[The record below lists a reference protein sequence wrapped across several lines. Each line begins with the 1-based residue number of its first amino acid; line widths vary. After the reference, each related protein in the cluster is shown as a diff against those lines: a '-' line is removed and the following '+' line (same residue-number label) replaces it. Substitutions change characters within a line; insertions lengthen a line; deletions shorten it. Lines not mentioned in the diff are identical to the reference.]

1 MEGGSFEINVLVD
14 ERITCQLFAKEEH
27 WNLPLSEV
35 KGVLLEDVLEFIPV
49 NYCFLKPISGSS
61 KIPLAAKQ
69 EKHVTLQK
77 CLVES
82 KEGFSLH
89 LQSYDDKPN
98 GNGDGSSCSNERTAI
113 RNETKRPNREFNEA
127 VPRKITKQMTIESAF
142 QIRKDRPVDQLDA
155 ARGRVHLYSSRD
167 IERASEGRKEYY
179 TFWNTKAQEL
189 RSNQNFNTYTKQE
202 LHGVIDTAWQMRS
215 CDTLTAKVEAE
226 LQDVSG
232 SRTKT
237 VNKNLKRVREAKR
250 VANELNLPIRK
261 LKQQSKEKGGLAVKP
276 AAEIA
281 KNEDNLSDAI
291 SEVKLALDALR
302 KSFKNAKKSKP
313 QFAKSVNPEQEE
325 LAIEDVSVQGSAD
338 DEAEIGLDCQEV
350 EELAEVAKETD
361 DWNYM

>member
-1 MEGGSFEINVLVD
+1 MEGESFEINVVVD

-27 WNLPLSEV
+27 WNLPLTEV
-35 KGVLLEDVLEFIPV
+35 KGALLEDVLEFIPV
-49 NYCFLKPISGSS
+49 NYRFLKPVNGSS

-69 EKHVTLQK
+69 EQHVTLRK

-82 KEGFSLH
+82 KQGEGFSLH
-89 LQSYDDKPN
+89 LQSYDDKPS
-98 GNGDGSSCSNERTAI
+98 GNSDGSSCSNERTAI

-127 VPRKITKQMTIESAF
+127 VPRKITKQTTIESAF
-142 QIRKDRPVDQLDA
+142 QIRKDRPVDPLDA
-155 ARGRVHLYSSRD
+155 ARGRVHLYSPRD

-179 TFWNTKAQEL
+179 TFWNAKAQEL
-189 RSNQNFNTYTKQE
+189 CSDQYFKTYTKQE

-232 SRTKT
+232 SYTKT

-250 VANELNLPIRK
+250 VANELNLQIRK
-261 LKQQSKEKGGLAVKP
+261 LKQQSKEKGGLNVK
-276 AAEIA
+276 AEIS
-281 KNEDNLSDAI
+281 KKEDNLSDAI

-325 LAIEDVSVQGSAD
+325 LEIEDESVQGISD
-338 DEAEIGLDCQEV
+338 NEQEIGLDCQEV

-361 DWNYM
+361 DWH